1 MVVEIQMMILM
12 TVTAVH
18 SMNKNDDYDDKD
30 KEDETILDNFIITP
44 LSVCLS
50 GHWYVCVT
58 GSNILI
64 I

>member
-30 KEDETILDNFIITP
+30 KEDETILDNFIITS
-44 LSVCLS
+44 LSVCLAT
-50 GHWYVCVT
+50 GMCVT

-64 I
+64 V